1 MTKRTFWTFSWLFIK
16 LWWQYWIKEIHIHVV
31 QRYGCVNQK
40 LYFFH
45 KKMYFEYIHTYLY
58 NKKILKLIELLMKF
72 LNLKPKIGFRVFF
85 CKYIFDFEIWF
96 WISFWVEKK
105 KLFLIHQ
112 NHLQNFFW
120 SGFCQLNIY

>member
-1 MTKRTFWTFSWLFIK
+1 
-16 LWWQYWIKEIHIHVV
+16 
-31 QRYGCVNQK
+31 
-40 LYFFH
+40 
-45 KKMYFEYIHTYLY
+45 
-58 NKKILKLIELLMKF
+58 MKF